1 VSQLNIW
8 TGSGGNFGGFSASV
22 ANQIADLETGSVTDD
37 INDLLGKSLI
47 SQSEQVDYI
56 RLSNLP
62 VYFSPDGSITFTV
75 LDNQVTASAQ
85 LATANFAATSASNTF
100 VQPQTISSSF
110 FIHGDNGNNVVRFED
125 TSRVEVNNTDL
136 LVSGGVYVSGSVT
149 ADEFIVG
156 DSGTPSISSANNLEI
171 SASVDI
177 NMIAQEVNINDVL
190 VLTPRTTNPVSP
202 SSGSIIASGSGATIK
217 PYFWDGNS
225 WNALY

>member
-1 VSQLNIW
+1 M
-8 TGSGGNFGGFSASV
+8 
-22 ANQIADLETGSVTDD
+22 
-37 INDLLGKSLI
+37 
-47 SQSEQVDYI
+47 
-56 RLSNLP
+56 
-62 VYFSPDGSITFTV
+62 
-75 LDNQVTASAQ
+75 
-85 LATANFAATSASNTF
+85 
-100 VQPQTISSSF
+100 
-110 FIHGDNGNNVVRFED
+110 
-125 TSRVEVNNTDL
+125 
-136 LVSGGVYVSGSVT
+136 YVSGSVT

-202 SSGSIIASGSGATIK
+202 SSGSIITSGSGATIK